1 MKVNYLPS
9 FIRDLKALKKSP
21 IYATLHALVFQEI
34 LTYTSIGQI
43 PNLKKLRGDDQAYR
57 IRVGEYRIG
66 VFIDSRNHYPCP
78 RQTSTR
84 SLSPLS
90 IKPNYNEM
98 SQWFL
103 RPSQLNLTYKTL
115 RLFTPAQMVNPW
127 RKVLCISTLC
137 WPRLKFFGN
146 IWTSSK
152 PLF

>member
-66 VFIDSRNHYPCP
+66 VFIDSE
-78 RQTSTR
+78 T
-84 SLSPLS
+84 
-90 IKPNYNEM
+90 I
-98 SQWFL
+98 
-103 RPSQLNLTYKTL
+103 TL
-115 RLFTPAQMVNPW
+115 ARVKHRREVYRHFP
-127 RKVLCISTLC
+127 
-137 WPRLKFFGN
+137 
-146 IWTSSK
+146 
-152 PLF
+152 